1 MDYKYIEQ
9 LLDRYWNCETTLQEE
24 DILKAFFSQEGVP
37 AHLAR
42 YKSLF
47 VYEQQQASLSLGND
61 FDERVLAAVAAESST
76 NEASD
81 NANSTVKT
89 AKTVKAAHISLF
101 NRLRP
106 LYRAAAAVAIVTLLG
121 TAAQHSFTSSDKS
134 ASNSWDYD
142 QAAYKDSYQDPQKAY
157 EAGMETLRMFKE
169 GAQTAINDSAKHGD
183 ESHKQSMNPA
193 KARQ

>member
-24 DILKAFFSQEGVP
+24 DILKAFFSQEDVP

-47 VYEQQQASLSLGND
+47 AYEQTQAQLSLGSD
-61 FDERVLAAVAAESST
+61 FDDKLLAAVAAESGEHQAT
-76 NEASD
+76 NG
-81 NANSTVKT
+81 ANKDV
-89 AKTVKAAHISLF
+89 KTVKAAHISLF

-121 TAAQHSFTSSDKS
+121 TAAQHSFTSSDKN
-134 ASNSWDYD
+134 AAGSWDYD
-142 QAAYKDSYQDPQKAY
+142 QSAYKDSYQDPQKAY
-157 EAGMETLRMFKE
+157 EASMETLRMFKE
-169 GAQTAINDSAKHGD
+169 GAQTAVNDSAKHSD
-183 ESHKQSMNPA
+183 EATKAASTPA
-193 KARQ
+193 NARQ

>member
-24 DILKAFFSQEGVP
+24 EILKAFFSQENVP
-37 AHLAR
+37 AELAR

-47 VYEQQQASLSLGND
+47 VYEQEQAALSLGSD
-61 FDERVLAAVAAESST
+61 FDDKVLAAVAAEDGS
-76 NEASD
+76 NETA
-81 NANSTVKT
+81 NATAPT
-89 AKTVKAAHISLF
+89 AKTVKAAHISIF

-134 ASNSWDYD
+134 AAGSWDYD
-142 QAAYKDSYQDPQKAY
+142 QSAYKDSYQDPQKAY

-169 GAQTAINDSAKHGD
+169 GAQTAVNDSAKHGD
-183 ESHKQSMNPA
+183 ATHKPTAIPA
-193 KARQ
+193 DARK